1 MGRRFGPPSAPGNKP
16 TWGIPAPGEKYN
28 RDTKYILKKLWHYL
42 RQYWG
47 RIAVAIVLTVCSNLL
62 ALRGP
67 RLSGYAIDAI
77 LGPGQVDFERVFYY
91 AGLMILFYL
100 TSAGLT
106 YLISVVMVTTTQKIV
121 YRMRQDAFESVS
133 RLPISYTDSH
143 AIGDIL
149 SKLTY
154 DIDTINTSLSHDVV
168 QILSSVVIVVGA
180 LWNMID
186 LSPVLVLVFVI
197 TIPMSLL
204 LTRYITKRTRPL
216 FHERS
221 RKLGELNGFVE
232 EMVSGLKT
240 TKAYHQEETMIDR
253 FDKKNEE
260 AVQAYYKAEYYGSIT
275 GPSVNFVN
283 NLAMSLVSMF
293 GAALYLLGGMRLG
306 QVSSFVLYSRRFS
319 GPINEM
325 ANIVAELQS
334 AFAAGDRVFRLIDE
348 KPEPVDAP
356 DAVELKDAR
365 GDVEMKNVSF
375 GYLPEQ
381 VVLKDLSLHA
391 KPGSVTAIVGPTGA
405 GKTTIINLLM
415 RFYDRNGG
423 DIAVDGDPID
433 QITRKSLRKAY
444 AMVLQETWLFEGTVF
459 ENIAYGS
466 PGATLE
472 DVKRVARMAKIDHF
486 IEQLPNGYDTVLLEN
501 GGNISKGQKQLL
513 TIARAM
519 LMDAS
524 MLILDEATSNVD
536 TQTERRIQ
544 DAMIELMKNKTCFII
559 AHRLSTI
566 QHADNIL
573 VVRDG
578 DIVEQGTHA
587 ELLRRDGFYRQLYT
601 AQFEN

>member
-1 MGRRFGPPSAPGNKP
+1 
-16 TWGIPAPGEKYN
+16 
-28 RDTKYILKKLWHYL
+28 
-42 RQYWG
+42 
-47 RIAVAIVLTVCSNLL
+47 
-62 ALRGP
+62 
-67 RLSGYAIDAI
+67 
-77 LGPGQVDFERVFYY
+77 
-91 AGLMILFYL
+91 MI
-100 TSAGLT
+100 G
-106 YLISVVMVTTTQKIV
+106 
-121 YRMRQDAFESVS
+121 
-133 RLPISYTDSH
+133 
-143 AIGDIL
+143 
-149 SKLTY
+149 
-154 DIDTINTSLSHDVV
+154 
-168 QILSSVVIVVGA
+168 
-180 LWNMID
+180 
-186 LSPVLVLVFVI
+186 
-197 TIPMSLL
+197 
-204 LTRYITKRTRPL
+204 
-216 FHERS
+216 
-221 RKLGELNGFVE
+221 
-232 EMVSGLKT
+232 
-240 TKAYHQEETMIDR
+240 R
-253 FDKKNEE
+253 FDEKNEE

-293 GAALYLLGGMRLG
+293 GAALYLLGHMEVG
-306 QVSSFVLYSRRFS
+306 QISSFVLYSRRFS

-348 KPEPVDAP
+348 KPEPVDAEN
-356 DAVELKDAR
+356 ALVLSNVR
-365 GDVEMKNVSF
+365 GDVQMKNVSF
-375 GYLPEQ
+375 GYLKDQ
-381 VVLKDLSLHA
+381 IVLKDLSLHA

-423 DIAVDGDPID
+423 DIAVDGHPIE

-459 ENIAYGS
+459 ENIAYGT

-486 IEQLPNGYDTVLLEN
+486 IEQLPKGYDTVLLEN

-544 DAMIELMKNKTCFII
+544 DAMIELMKDKTCFII

-578 DIVEQGTHA
+578 DIVEQGTH
-587 ELLRRDGFYRQLYT
+587 EQLLKQDGFYRQLYT

>member
-1 MGRRFGPPSAPGNKP
+1 MGRGFGPPVAPGNRP
-16 TWGIPAPGEKYN
+16 TWGIPDANEKSH
-28 RDTKYILKKLWHYL
+28 RDNKYILRKLWYYL
-42 RQYWG
+42 RQYWT
-47 RIAVAIVLTVCSNLL
+47 RVLLAVVLTIGSNLL

-77 LGPGQVDFERVFYY
+77 LGPGQVNFERVFYY
-91 AGLMILFYL
+91 AALMIVFYI
-100 TSAGLT
+100 TSAGLS
-106 YLISVVMVTTTQKIV
+106 YLISVVMVTTSQKIV

-133 RLPISYTDSH
+133 RLPVSYTDTH

-186 LSPVLVLVFVI
+186 LSPWLVLVFVI
-197 TIPMSLL
+197 TIPMSIL

-216 FHERS
+216 FHARS

-240 TKAYHQEETMIDR
+240 TKAYHQEDTMIRR
-253 FDKKNEE
+253 FDERNEE
-260 AVQAYYKAEYYGSIT
+260 AVEAYYKAEYYGSIT

-283 NLAMSLVSMF
+283 NFAMSLVSMF
-293 GAALYLLGGMRLG
+293 GALLYLLGMMTPGAL
-306 QVSSFVLYSRRFS
+306 SSFVLYSRRFS

-348 KPEPVDAP
+348 ASEPADTQEATELRRVD
-356 DAVELKDAR
+356 
-365 GDVEMKNVSF
+365 GDVKMENVAF
-375 GYLPEQ
+375 GYVPNQ
-381 VVLKDLSLHA
+381 IVLKNLSLHA

-415 RFYDRNGG
+415 RFYDRNSGE
-423 DIAVDGDPID
+423 IRVDGRPIEK
-433 QITRKSLRKAY
+433 ITRRSLRKAY
-444 AMVLQETWLFEGTVF
+444 AMVLQETWLFEGTVY
-459 ENIAYGS
+459 ENIAYGN
-466 PGATLE
+466 P
-472 DVKRVARMAKIDHF
+472 DVNQRRVKRAAQMAKIDHF
-486 IEQLPNGYDTVLLEN
+486 IEQLPEGYDTVLLEN
-501 GGNISKGQKQLL
+501 GGNISKGQKQLM

-519 LMDAS
+519 LMDAN

-536 TQTERRIQ
+536 TQTERQIQ
-544 DAMIELMKNKTCFII
+544 DAMIELMKDKTCFII

-573 VVRDG
+573 VVKDG
-578 DIVEQGTHA
+578 DIVEQGTHR
-587 ELLRRDGFYRQLYT
+587 ELMDKKGFYHQLYA

>member
-1 MGRRFGPPSAPGNKP
+1 MARGFGMPVAPGNKT
-16 TWGIPAPGEKYN
+16 TWGMIDPNEKSH
-28 RDTKYILKKLWHYL
+28 RDNKYILRKLWYYL
-42 RQYWG
+42 KQYWT
-47 RIAVAIVLTVCSNLL
+47 RVLLAVLLTIGSNLL

-77 LGPGQVDFERVFYY
+77 LGPGEVNFERVFYY
-91 AGLMILFYL
+91 AALMIAFYI
-100 TSAGLT
+100 TSAALS
-106 YLISVVMVTTTQKIV
+106 YLISVVMVTTSQKIV

-133 RLPISYTDSH
+133 RLPVSYTDSH

-186 LSPVLVLVFVI
+186 LSPWLVLVFVI
-197 TIPMSLL
+197 TIPMSIL

-216 FHERS
+216 FHARS

-240 TKAYHQEETMIDR
+240 TKAYHQEDTMIRR
-253 FDKKNEE
+253 FDERNEE
-260 AVQAYYKAEYYGSIT
+260 AVEAYYKAEYYGSIT

-283 NLAMSLVSMF
+283 NFAMSLVSMF
-293 GAALYLLGGMRLG
+293 GALLYLLGMMTPGAL
-306 QVSSFVLYSRRFS
+306 SSFVLYSRRFS

-348 KPEPVDAP
+348 KPEPADTQEATALRRVD
-356 DAVELKDAR
+356 
-365 GDVEMKNVSF
+365 GDVQMENVAF
-375 GYLPEQ
+375 GYVKDQ
-381 VVLKDLSLHA
+381 IVLKNLSLHA

-415 RFYDRNGG
+415 RFYDRNSGE
-423 DIAVDGDPID
+423 IRVDGRPIEK
-433 QITRKSLRKAY
+433 ITRRSLRKAY
-444 AMVLQETWLFEGTVF
+444 AMVLQETWLFEGTVY
-459 ENIAYGS
+459 ENIAYGN
-466 PGATLE
+466 P
-472 DVKRVARMAKIDHF
+472 DVNQKRVKRAAQMAKIDHF
-486 IEQLPNGYDTVLLEN
+486 IEQLPEGYDTVMLEN
-501 GGNISKGQKQLL
+501 GGNISKGQKQLM

-519 LMDAS
+519 LMDAN

-536 TQTERRIQ
+536 TQTERQIQ
-544 DAMIELMKNKTCFII
+544 DAMIELMRDKTCFII

-573 VVRDG
+573 VVKDG
-578 DIVEQGTHA
+578 DIVEQGTHR
-587 ELLRRDGFYRQLYT
+587 ELMEKKGFYHQLYA